1 MPRSAT
7 KSQADKRKVKTSIHE
22 TTPPTQDV
30 KEEDVIRGQLTR
42 SQWIDTLNQEDADE
56 TVGEIMEELM
66 SKVMEGCLKVDIKR
80 QLAHYSAS
88 WVLSS
93 LTQTLERQ
101 FLFLAEG
108 EGAEEL
114 HKTEDSEPVPA
125 APDPWARGS
134 VHVVEAP
141 PSLEPALQQE
151 VDIGQIP
158 VQTEPTVNQQCNV
171 VAQTNS
177 SPKQP
182 EKETS
187 PSSPTQSRKETS
199 PRRPVRDR
207 DKHYEVLSP
216 RPSPQVDPKK
226 KQRINLPPKPVR
238 NKSLPTLSCS
248 AERKE
253 VEEEGKNRRH
263 SVLTRSSYQHK
274 DSNVMPKLDPS
285 CLPRHHIIPSYEILE
300 ISYTKPNSKKLV
312 RLPKLEQRY
321 NRQHSELAAT
331 SQKPLSTLKDQPCK
345 VQGKT
350 EEAVWLKRP
359 SPRKEGTAPSG
370 PLRLDTMQLA
380 KGVSLVD
387 PQTVDMNSFR
397 FNSPALSTKLKPI
410 RSDAAVPLLSSKQVT
425 AGPPPKVTPVGQTKN

>member
-7 KSQADKRKVKTSIHE
+7 KSQADKRKRRTSIHV
-22 TTPPTQDV
+22 TTPPMQDL
-30 KEEDVIRGQLTR
+30 KEEGIIRSHLTR
-42 SQWIDTLNQEDADE
+42 AQWIDMLNQEDADE
-56 TVGEIMEELM
+56 IVGEIMEEFM
-66 SKVMEGCLKVDIKR
+66 SEVMEGCLKVDVKR

-114 HKTEDSEPVPA
+114 SNTEDSEPMPA
-125 APDPWARGS
+125 TPDPWARGS
-134 VHVVEAP
+134 
-141 PSLEPALQQE
+141 E

-171 VAQTNS
+171 AAQTNS

-187 PSSPTQSRKETS
+187 PSSPKQSEKETS
-199 PRRPVRDR
+199 PRRPVRD
-207 DKHYEVLSP
+207 KHYKVLSP

-226 KQRINLPPKPVR
+226 NQRINLPKPVR

-253 VEEEGKNRRH
+253 VEEEGKKRRH
-263 SVLTRSSYQHK
+263 SELTRSSYQLKK
-274 DSNVMPKLDPS
+274 DSKVIPKLDPS
-285 CLPRHHIIPSYEILE
+285 CLPRHHIIPSYEILNN
-300 ISYTKPNSKKLV
+300 SYTKPNSKKPV

-321 NRQHSELAAT
+321 NKQQTELAVT
-331 SQKPLSTLKDQPCK
+331 SQKPLTTLKDQPRK
-345 VQGKT
+345 VNRKT
-350 EEAVWLKRP
+350 EEDVWLKKP
-359 SPRKEGTAPSG
+359 SPSRKEGMVSSG
-370 PLRLDTMQLA
+370 PLRLDTMQMA
-380 KGVSLVD
+380 KGVSLMVPQAVD
-387 PQTVDMNSFR
+387 VNSFI
-397 FNSPALSTKLKPI
+397 FNPPALSTKLKPI
-410 RSDAAVPLLSSKQVT
+410 RSDVTVPLLSVEQVT
-425 AGPPPKVTPVGQTKN
+425 AGPPPKVTPLFQTKN